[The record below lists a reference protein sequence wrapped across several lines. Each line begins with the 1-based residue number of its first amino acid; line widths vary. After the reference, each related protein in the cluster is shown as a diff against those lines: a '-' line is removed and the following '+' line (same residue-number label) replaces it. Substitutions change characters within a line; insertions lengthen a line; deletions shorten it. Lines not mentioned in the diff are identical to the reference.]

1 MKWFNNLTIRWKMT
15 ILSALF
21 MFLIF
26 ITCNIIQLVLI
37 KTVTSNQQQD
47 TLEKKAQMMTTYIE
61 QSYEKYS
68 NEKKAF
74 ADAEQYYKSII
85 QPNEKIKIVDG
96 NGNDILTIS
105 KDLQNELHFNSYKE
119 GFYKTV
125 IRDDEILVLNTPVQ
139 LGNTNFML
147 QFSMNMELFSHLEE
161 QVSLVLLF
169 GTIFSLILS
178 GLSGI
183 YLSKK
188 MLIPLKDMNQ
198 TMTKIKNNE
207 LQERVTIYDTKD
219 EFSELGEIFNN
230 MMDELELSIR
240 IQQRFV
246 EDASHELKTPLSII
260 HGHLS
265 LIKRWGKDNKEVLEN
280 SIDSCLNE
288 TNRMIVLT
296 KELLQLSKM
305 EKSKEET
312 TVTTV
317 IKQTNIMEALKE
329 VITNYR
335 LLYSDVIISLD
346 DLGQKEYKVL
356 ISKEHF
362 IQILIIIL
370 DNAIKYS
377 AENKKIQLSVTKIDS
392 YLKIKIR
399 DNGIGIQE
407 EDLPHIFDR
416 FYRVDKAR
424 SREKGGNGL
433 GLSIAKELVEKY
445 DGNLTIHSVYGKGT
459 TVEIDLPL
467 LAQNQ

>member
-1 MKWFNNLTIRWKMT
+1 MKWFNSLTIRWKMT
-15 ILSALF
+15 ILSALL

-26 ITCNIIQLVLI
+26 ITCNIIQLILI
-37 KTVTSNQQQD
+37 KTVTFNQQQD
-47 TLEKKAQMMTTYIE
+47 TLAKKAQMMTTYIE

-74 ADAEQYYKSII
+74 ADAQQYYKSII
-85 QPNEKIKIVDG
+85 QPNEKIKIVDK
-96 NGNDILTIS
+96 NGNAIITIS

-125 IRDDEILVLNTPVQ
+125 IRDDEILVLNTPIQ
-139 LGNTNFML
+139 LGNTKFML
-147 QFSMNMELFSHLEE
+147 QLSMNLELFSHLEK

-188 MLIPLKDMNQ
+188 MLFPLKDMNQ

-240 IQQRFV
+240 KQQRFV

-280 SIDSCLNE
+280 SIDACLNE

-305 EKSKEET
+305 EKSNEVIEVSKE
-312 TVTTV
+312 
-317 IKQTNIMEALKE
+317 TNIMEALKE

-335 LLYSDVIISLD
+335 LLYSNVNFILD
-346 DLGQKEYKVL
+346 DLGEKEYKVL

-377 AENKKIQLSVTKIDS
+377 SENKKIQLSVTKIDS

-399 DNGIGIQE
+399 DNGIGIPE

-445 DGNLTIHSVYGKGT
+445 DGNLTVHSEYGKGT

-467 LAQNQ
+467 LSRTNGQ

>member
-1 MKWFNNLTIRWKMT
+1 MT
-15 ILSALF
+15 ILSALL

-61 QSYEKYS
+61 QSYEKSS

-85 QPNEKIKIVDG
+85 QPNEKIKIVDK
-96 NGNDILTIS
+96 NGTAIFTIS

-119 GFYKTV
+119 GFYKKV
-125 IRDDEILVLNTPVQ
+125 IHDDEILILNTPVQ
-139 LGNTNFML
+139 LGNTNYML

-188 MLIPLKDMNQ
+188 MLFPLKNMNQ

-265 LIKRWGKDNKEVLEN
+265 LIKRWGKDDKEVLEN
-280 SIDSCLNE
+280 SIDACLNE

-305 EKSKEET
+305 EKSNEET
-312 TVTTV
+312 AV

-335 LLYSDVIISLD
+335 LLYNDVAFTLD
-346 DLGQKEYKVL
+346 DLEQKEYKVL

-377 AENKKIQLSVTKIDS
+377 TENKKIQLSVSKIDS

-399 DNGIGIQE
+399 DNGIGIPE

-467 LAQNQ
+467 LSQNQ